1 MNTKRIPIKYNF
13 IPKRQEEKFVI
24 NNGEINMLDDVYEF
38 EATNN
43 TTIVNKN
50 NISLNTAISEMKKYY
65 KNLENK
71 DKINKKKLINNGEI
85 NMLDEEYKF
94 DGSEYVTKGNIQNFN
109 SAISE
114 LKNYFEGKN

>member
-24 NNGEINMLDDVYEF
+24 NNGKINMLEDVYEF

-71 DKINKKKLINNGEI
+71 DKINKKN
-85 NMLDEEYKF
+85 
-94 DGSEYVTKGNIQNFN
+94 
-109 SAISE
+109 
-114 LKNYFEGKN
+114 